1 MIYWHNLYVE
11 LLIRILQ
18 DILLERIFFFLW
30 SISEFLIMILQKD
43 VFLILRDLIISPEDL
58 TTTTVPR
65 MTLNND
71 FPFDVNFMRDEYE
84 NMLRTIRQ
92 SYVREQHENSDIR
105 RSQFFEI
112 LRSIEKYN
120 IIDFLTRMN
129 HWR

>member
-1 MIYWHNLYVE
+1 MI
-11 LLIRILQ
+11 R
-18 DILLERIFFFLW
+18 
-30 SISEFLIMILQKD
+30 QKD

-84 NMLRTIRQ
+84 NMLRSIRQ

>member
-1 MIYWHNLYVE
+1 MI
-11 LLIRILQ
+11 R
-18 DILLERIFFFLW
+18 
-30 SISEFLIMILQKD
+30 QKD
-43 VFLILRDLIISPEDL
+43 VFFILRDLIISPEDL

-71 FPFDVNFMRDEYE
+71 FPFDVNFIRDEYE

-92 SYVREQHENSDIR
+92 SYVREQHENSDIQ